1 MFKELQKC
9 VRDRGPAPIVTWVS
23 DIGRIEL
30 SAITFNNAISKA
42 SNFLVDGL
50 ELEEDATVSISLGN
64 HWQSS
69 VWLGTALTTGL
80 TITDQDPAITFGD
93 KFQSQ
98 IWEGSPDEF
107 VVVSRDPFGM
117 PDKEIPAGF
126 VNGSAEVRNFGDF
139 FSPRWSI
146 SPDHNVVAI
155 GSGVLTYTQLVQR
168 AQELAI
174 VLHPRDD
181 LKLASQSR
189 VELLAHSGRR
199 GHVGLMQ
206 HDGDARDVVF
216 DAVQIL
222 GVSEA
227 GQHRGHF
234 KLVQAGIKDS
244 GDVKFLRR
252 IHLLAP
258 GLPGLMHP
266 LQGRE
271 RIDGQRV
278 AHFELQGL
286 GQ

>member
-50 ELEEDATVSISLGN
+50 ELEENATLSISLGN

-80 TITDQDPAITFGD
+80 TVTDQDPAITFGD

-139 FSPRWSI
+139 FSPRLSI

-155 GSGVLTYTQLVQR
+155 GSGELTYTQLVQR
-168 AQELAI
+168 AQELADANELKPGQSYGLYGSSDLI
-174 VLHPRDD
+174 TTIAFQVVLP
-181 LKLASQSR
+181 
-189 VELLAHSGRR
+189 
-199 GHVGLMQ
+199 
-206 HDGDARDVVF
+206 VVF
-216 DAVQIL
+216 GHSVVLIDQANPDLDAIKKQEKLEQIVQL
-222 GVSEA
+222 G
-227 GQHRGHF
+227 
-234 KLVQAGIKDS
+234 
-244 GDVKFLRR
+244 
-252 IHLLAP
+252 
-258 GLPGLMHP
+258 
-266 LQGRE
+266 
-271 RIDGQRV
+271 
-278 AHFELQGL
+278 
-286 GQ
+286 